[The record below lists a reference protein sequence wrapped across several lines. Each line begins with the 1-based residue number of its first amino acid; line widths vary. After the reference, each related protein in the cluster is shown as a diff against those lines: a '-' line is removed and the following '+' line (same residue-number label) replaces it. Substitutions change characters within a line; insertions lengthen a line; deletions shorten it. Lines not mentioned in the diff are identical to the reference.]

1 MLNMNQSLQLK
12 VFESNLQNLTSDQ
25 KDAYLMYL
33 LLQTLVYQNTT
44 KAYLAKCMD
53 YDAFIGALLG
63 YVPEDVPI
71 NRQPSFTFYE
81 DFLNRYDVKY
91 TLANPLEESNNNA

>member
-1 MLNMNQSLQLK
+1 
-12 VFESNLQNLTSDQ
+12 
-25 KDAYLMYL
+25 
-33 LLQTLVYQNTT
+33 
-44 KAYLAKCMD
+44 MD
-53 YDAFIGALLG
+53 YDAFIEALLG
-63 YVPEDVPI
+63 HVPEDVPI